1 MANGNSGLLK
11 ARPLICAIVIT
22 VGVIGGPT
30 PYTSSSAGAE
40 ETVETIA
47 PDPTIVAVVEGPGG
61 IGYWVVAADGSVEV
75 IGTSIVP
82 PLGEVEPITDRVR
95 TAYAGAPGALGIW
108 LELLDGTKI
117 AVGDPGPRIFTGH
130 DRPTGW
136 LAGLA
141 AKQLMKGRWIDEID
155 RGCVTELPRA
165 VRVGQLLLPT
175 MSENQF
181 GAAVEESRDHQIAGI
196 LLSGGATRW
205 IGRRISELQD
215 FAGRIPLL
223 MAADEEGGR
232 VQRLHHVLP
241 NLPSA
246 ARQVN
251 ERLEL
256 VAQRA
261 VRHATQMLA
270 LGFDVNFAPVLDVG
284 SGPGIGDR
292 SFSNDPS
299 LVAEYGMAT
308 IEGLS
313 DGGVLPVV
321 KHFPGHGSTNG
332 DSHLGRSVGPS
343 LAELREND
351 LVPFREA
358 IASKKVAIMVGH
370 IEIPDLTEQLPASL
384 SKAAIDGLLR
394 NDLGFDGLV
403 VTDSLNMRSITDRW
417 AVDEAV
423 VMSLAAGA
431 DLMVLGTL
439 AEVGSAF
446 DAIDRAVY
454 EGVIPVARVDDAA
467 TNVLR
472 AKNINACTLIGRVRG
487 VLNTVYDW

>member
-1 MANGNSGLLK
+1 MANRDTQRTK
-11 ARPLICAIVIT
+11 AQSVLRSVAIT
-22 VGVIGGPT
+22 VGLVIAATNLG
-30 PYTSSSAGAE
+30 SLKANAE
-40 ETVETIA
+40 ETLDTVA
-47 PDPTIVAVVEGPGG
+47 PDSTVVAVVNGPGG

-75 IGTSIVP
+75 VGTNIVP
-82 PLGEVEPITDRVR
+82 PLGERDPVTDRVR
-95 TAYAGAPGALGIW
+95 TAYASAPGALGIW
-108 LELLDGTKI
+108 LELADGTKL
-117 AVGDPGPRIFTGH
+117 AVGDPGPRIFTEH
-130 DRPTGW
+130 DRPPGW
-136 LAGLA
+136 LSGLA
-141 AKQLMKGRWIDEID
+141 VKQLMAGSWIDEID

-165 VRVGQLLLPT
+165 VRIGQLLLPT
-175 MSENQF
+175 MAESQF

-196 LLSGGATRW
+196 LLSGGATPW
-205 IGRRISELQD
+205 IGRRITELQD

-232 VQRLHHVLP
+232 VQRLRHVLP

-261 VRHATQMLA
+261 ERHAGQMLE

-299 LVAEYGMAT
+299 LVADYGMAT

-313 DGGVLPVV
+313 AGGVLPVV
-321 KHFPGHGSTNG
+321 KHFPGHGSANS
-332 DSHLGRSVGPS
+332 DSHLGRSVAPP

-358 IASKKVAIMVGH
+358 ISSKKVAIMVGH
-370 IEIPDLTEQLPASL
+370 IVVPDLTDDLPASL

-394 NDLGFDGLV
+394 SELKFDGLV
-403 VTDSLNMRSITDRW
+403 VTDSLNMRSISDRW
-417 AVDEAV
+417 TVDEAA

-431 DLMVLGTL
+431 DLLVLGKL
-439 AEVGSAF
+439 ADVGPVF
-446 DAIDRAVY
+446 DAIDRAVH
-454 EGVIPVARVDDAA
+454 EGLIPVDRVNDAA
-467 TNVLR
+467 TRVLR
-472 AKNINACTLIGRVRG
+472 AKKINACTLVGRVRG
-487 VLNTVYDW
+487 VLNTIYDW